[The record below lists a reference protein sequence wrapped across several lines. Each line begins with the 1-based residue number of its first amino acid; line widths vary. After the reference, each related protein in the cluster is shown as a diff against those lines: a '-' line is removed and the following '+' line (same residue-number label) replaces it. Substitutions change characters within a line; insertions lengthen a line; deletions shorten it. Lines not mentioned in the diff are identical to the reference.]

1 VTGVPKG
8 VRLGRRLAELLEIP
22 QDIVLDLPRLTLVG
36 NLQLVLE
43 NHRGIIEYAPEKL
56 RLALGQGELTITG
69 IDLVLVSLSA
79 EEAVIEGHIAKVEF
93 S

>member
-1 VTGVPKG
+1 MQRG

-22 QDIVLDLPRLTLVG
+22 PDIVLDLARLTLVG

-43 NHRGIIEYAPEKL
+43 NHRGIVEYSSNRV
-56 RLALGQGELTITG
+56 RLALAQGELTISG
-69 IDLVLVSLSA
+69 SDLVLVSLSA
-79 EEAVIEGHIAKVEF
+79 DEIVVEGHIGKVEF

>member
-1 VTGVPKG
+1 VQRG

-22 QDIVLDLPRLTLVG
+22 QDIVLDLARLTLVG

-43 NHRGIIEYAPEKL
+43 NHRGIVEYSPDRV
-56 RLALGQGELTITG
+56 RLALAQGELTVSG
-69 IDLVLVSLSA
+69 SDLVLVSLA
-79 EEAVIEGHIAKVEF
+79 EDEIVIEGHISKVEF

>member
-1 VTGVPKG
+1 VQRG

-22 QDIVLDLPRLTLVG
+22 PDIVLDLARLTLVG

-43 NHRGIIEYAPEKL
+43 NHRGIVEYSSNRV
-56 RLALGQGELTITG
+56 RLALAQGELTISG
-69 IDLVLVSLSA
+69 SDLVLVSLSA
-79 EEAVIEGHIAKVEF
+79 DEIVVEGHIGKVEF

>member
-1 VTGVPKG
+1 MQRG

-22 QDIVLDLPRLTLVG
+22 PDIVLDLARLTLVG

-43 NHRGIIEYAPEKL
+43 NHRGIVEYGPNRV
-56 RLALGQGELTITG
+56 RLALAQGELAISG
-69 IDLVLVSLSA
+69 SDLVLVSLSA
-79 EEAVIEGHIAKVEF
+79 DEVVIEGHISKIEF